1 MTTEASYFSALA
13 NGATGVVGSARL
25 ARAVRAHY
33 AVAQH
38 ARGASVWPAPD
49 LLPLEAWL
57 SARFRTN
64 SATPPDADLVLSAN
78 QERALWARCIDEQP
92 RHDALTSVAGLARVA
107 QEAWTLVHEWGV
119 APAAPASVSL
129 TPEYQAFV
137 AWSARFRAHCERL
150 RVIDRARALASLMP
164 MKSDSTADF
173 ALGFWT
179 VSPTLARCLPPRAE
193 RETHAVF
200 GPPRARRFPDR
211 RDEFAA
217 AVAWA
222 RATRER
228 APQARIA
235 LAYLDSSVPAALG
248 REALRHG
255 VNTSPQRWFENSVLR
270 IDERMPLPLLVDV
283 ALALLSAWRDVP
295 RAVAAT
301 LVTSPYLAGASDEHA
316 ARARAAA
323 AILATGRDE
332 LPCATLA
339 QIAQDAGCVR
349 LTTVFAPLAALAIT
363 AGRRA
368 SLKAWLAH
376 FDEILLGAGWPGE
389 YALSPSEQ
397 AAFDQWRQAFDA
409 TATLDLVLAPM
420 TASSALRSL
429 REAME
434 SLVLVSTAAS
444 GAVEVLPLADAASYA
459 PDYVWVLGLHEG
471 AWPAAAEA
479 NPLLPYASQRAAGVP
494 GTQREF
500 DTARAHSMLATLLG
514 VAREAT
520 ISFATTVSDI
530 PQRPY
535 RGLGL
540 PLPQPAA
547 DSELAD
553 CAHSGGGEIPLDY
566 VIDPPVPMVVGSK
579 PRGGVAVLTDQA
591 ACPFRAFARHR
602 LGVQTERKAEL
613 GIDAR
618 THGEWLHRVLAELWR
633 KLGSQAALITLS
645 AAQRNAAIETAINAA
660 RADAPASPVAT
671 NLERSRLSTLVGEWL
686 AVDLARAPFT
696 VLATEAERTLSLS
709 NLHFNLRVDR
719 IDRLAAGGQLVID
732 YKTGRDVAR
741 SQWALPRPT
750 QPQLLAYALSDP
762 PSDAIAFASVRTGN
776 CELIAEPKGSARGGD
791 DVIPAEAEARRARWR
806 AELETLAAAFSA
818 GHAEVDPKDGAATC
832 RQCDLQGLCRISEV
846 SAAVALD
853 EVPDA

>member
-1 MTTEASYFSALA
+1 MTTEASYLSALA

-33 AVAQH
+33 AVAEH
-38 ARGASVWPAPD
+38 ARGISVWPAPD

-57 SARFRTN
+57 SARFATTN
-64 SATPPDADLVLSAN
+64 VKPPGADLVLSAN

-119 APAAPASVSL
+119 APASVPL
-129 TPEYQAFV
+129 TPEYQAFA
-137 AWSARFRAHCERL
+137 AWSTRFRAHCARL
-150 RVIDRARALASLMP
+150 RVIDRARALASLRP
-164 MKSDSTADF
+164 VNGDSATDF
-173 ALGFWT
+173 ALGFWAM
-179 VSPTLARCLPPRAE
+179 SPALTRCLPPRAE
-193 RETHAVF
+193 REPQATF
-200 GPPRARRFPDR
+200 PLPRALSFPDR
-211 RDEFAA
+211 RDEIAA
-217 AVAWA
+217 AVDWA

-235 LAYLDSSVPAALG
+235 LAYIDSSVPAALE

-255 VNTSPQRWFENSVLR
+255 VGTNPRLWFENPVLR
-270 IDERMPLPLLVDV
+270 IEQRAPRPPLVDA
-283 ALALLSAWRDVP
+283 ALALLIAWREVP

-301 LVTSPYLAGASDEHA
+301 LVTSPYLAGANHEHV

-339 QIAQDAGCVR
+339 QIAEDAGCAR
-349 LTTVFAPLAALAIT
+349 LTAVFARLAALAVT

-368 SLKAWLAH
+368 SLKTWLAH
-376 FDEILLGAGWPGE
+376 FDEILLTAGWPGE
-389 YALSPSEQ
+389 EALCPSEQ
-397 AAFDQWRQAFDA
+397 AAFDQWRQTFDA

-420 TASSALRSL
+420 TAGSALRTL
-429 REAME
+429 REATE
-434 SLVLVSTAAS
+434 RLALVSTAAS
-444 GAVEVLPLADAASYA
+444 DAVEVLPLADAASYA

-471 AWPAAAEA
+471 AWPAAVEV
-479 NPLLPYASQRAAGVP
+479 NPLLPYVSQRAAGVP

-500 DTARAHSMLATLLG
+500 DTARAHSILMTLLG
-514 VAREAT
+514 VAGEAT
-520 ISFATTVSDI
+520 ISIATTVADI

-540 PLPQPAA
+540 PQPAA
-547 DSELAD
+547 DTEPRDHTHRNGKA
-553 CAHSGGGEIPLDY
+553 IPLDY
-566 VIDPPVPMVVGSK
+566 VTDQPVPMTVGSR

-602 LGVQTERKAEL
+602 LRVQAERMAEL

-633 KLGSQAALITLS
+633 KLGSQAALIMLT
-645 AAQRNAAIETAINAA
+645 AEHRNAAIETAIDAA
-660 RADAPASPVAT
+660 RAQAQASPVAT
-671 NLERSRLSTLVGEWL
+671 ALERSRLVALVGEWL

-696 VLATEAERTLSLS
+696 VLATEAERTLSLA

-719 IDRLAAGGQLVID
+719 IDRLEAGGQLVID

-741 SQWALPRPT
+741 SQWALPRPV
-750 QPQLLAYALSDP
+750 QPQLLAYALTEP
-762 PSDAIAFASVRTGN
+762 PSDAIAFAAVRTGN
-776 CELIAEPKGSARGGD
+776 CELIVEPKARARGGA
-791 DVIPAEAEARRARWR
+791 VIPAEAEARRARWR
-806 AELETLAAAFSA
+806 VELEALATAFSA
-818 GHAEVDPKDGAATC
+818 GRAEVDPKDGAATC

-846 SAAVALD
+846 NAAVALD